1 MISSH
6 LWTTLPTK
14 TAKARYCSPS
24 HPCRIPILYSC
35 LSRPSYVRLGERE
48 DAGPFCFP
56 LPLLAYLSSIF
67 EPFFDAPEGNI
78 IDIRPL
84 WTFISPRFRLKN
96 FFCFNGFSQSMR
108 YRVRY
113 FQPVERTW
121 LRARRLSDGG
131 VDLTFNAAE
140 EARRCGFLLDRQ
152 IASIGQGGR
161 ERHFVERLA
170 MVTVTMGVDHHTNF
184 SITVLSDET
193 MPHRAATRLTR
204 QALDIYGIL
213 PGIGWAGI
221 TQFLVEAQHVFQSAA
236 EAWDKTLDSIDKLVQ
251 VNVSWAYVDII
262 GRVRLTLRLAER
274 FHRQ

>member
-1 MISSH
+1 M
-6 LWTTLPTK
+6 T
-14 TAKARYCSPS
+14 
-24 HPCRIPILYSC
+24 
-35 LSRPSYVRLGERE
+35 LGERE

-67 EPFFDAPEGNI
+67 EPFFDAPEGNV

-84 WTFISPRFRLKN
+84 WTFISPRFRLEN
-96 FFCFNGFSQSMR
+96 FFCYNRFSQSMR

-121 LRARRLSDGG
+121 LQARRLPDGG

-152 IASIGQGGR
+152 IASIGQKDR

-170 MVTVTMGVDHHTNF
+170 MVTVTMGVEHHTNF

-193 MPHRAATRLTR
+193 MSYEPRTRPTR
-204 QALDIYGIL
+204 EAWDIYRIW
-213 PGIGWAGI
+213 PGTGWSGI
-221 TQFLVEAQHVFQSAA
+221 TQFLVEAQLVFQSAA

-251 VNVSWAYVDII
+251 VNVS
-262 GRVRLTLRLAER
+262 
-274 FHRQ
+274 